1 MVFALNEERQPYTT
15 EEYTKFFRRM
25 FEQMGS
31 AYAVAQAYRKSQQ
44 TVWRYINISIL
55 PEHLQKAV
63 WAGKITMGDIQE
75 IEPVFTEARRERGIW
90 SGVLLPSRWLC
101 EGVTFRLL

>member
-1 MVFALNEERQPYTT
+1 
-15 EEYTKFFRRM
+15 
-25 FEQMGS
+25 
-31 AYAVAQAYRKSQQ
+31 
-44 TVWRYINISIL
+44 VWRYINISIL

-90 SGVLLPSRWLC
+90 SGSNLSLNNDFSVKWKNVFLSINQVSYFSSL
-101 EGVTFRLL
+101 